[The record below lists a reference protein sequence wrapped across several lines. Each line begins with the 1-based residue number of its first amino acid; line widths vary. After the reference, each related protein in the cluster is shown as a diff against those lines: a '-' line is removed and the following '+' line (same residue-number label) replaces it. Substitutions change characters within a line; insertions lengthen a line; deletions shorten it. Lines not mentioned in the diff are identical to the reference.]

1 MSEKLTPGD
10 GFRAAIPIVLGYVPI
25 AFSFGVAATRSGL
38 SFLEALALSVIVF
51 AGAAQFLAIALIT
64 SGVPALVAGLTLVA
78 MNLRHVFYGPILMRQ
93 AGADA
98 ARRRGWIWG
107 FALTDEVFGAALGA
121 LARGGRFGEGFMAAL
136 GLSSYAAWVLG
147 TAAGAWAGAGAL
159 DRWPALAGA
168 LGFLLTAL
176 FLSLLLSMLNR
187 RQVPVIL
194 AAGLAT
200 ALGAALG
207 SVTLGLFAGM
217 AAGALVGALLP
228 EPKGAVHAG

>member
-1 MSEKLTPGD
+1 MTDPLSPGE
-10 GFRAAIPIVLGYVPI
+10 GFRTAIPIVLGYLPI
-25 AFSFGVAATRSGL
+25 AFSFGVAATRAGL
-38 SFLEALALSVIVF
+38 SPAEAVALSVIVF
-51 AGAAQFLAIALIT
+51 AGAAQFLAIALIS

-78 MNLRHVFYGPILMRQ
+78 MNLRHVFYGPVLMRE
-93 AGADA
+93 AGAFA
-98 ARRRGWIWG
+98 ARRRGWLWG
-107 FALTDEVFGAALGA
+107 FALTDEVFGAALGV
-121 LARGGRFGEGFMAAL
+121 LVRGGRFGEGFMAAL

-217 AAGALVGALLP
+217 AAGAAVGAVLP
-228 EPKGAVHAG
+228 GKRGVAHAG